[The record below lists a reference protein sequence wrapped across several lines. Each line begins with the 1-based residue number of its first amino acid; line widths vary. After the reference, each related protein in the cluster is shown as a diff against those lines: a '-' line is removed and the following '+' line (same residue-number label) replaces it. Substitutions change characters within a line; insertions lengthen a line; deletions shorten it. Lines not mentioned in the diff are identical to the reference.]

1 MNKHNRLTKDL
12 RTQIEARIKE
22 GLSNKAIADE
32 FGLVPQHVNY
42 YRNLPNNQKRV
53 YGNLGLKVDKEV
65 VKDLAKKQTI
75 PAKTKVAKAV
85 GRAINGP
92 RILTFDIE
100 TLPLESY
107 TWGLFDQ
114 NVGLNQIKTDWAALS
129 IAAKWM
135 GADEVWYEDTSK
147 KATIRDDKDMIAKL
161 CALLDEADIVVGQNV
176 KKFDLR
182 KIRARALM
190 HGLQPFREP
199 LVQDTLLMAR
209 SIGAFTSNKLEY
221 LTSNLT
227 DAKKSKHQK
236 FPGFDLWLGV
246 MQGNPEAWA
255 EMKAYNIQDV
265 ISTEELYLKL
275 RPWVRNHPNMAHY
288 YKDDHVRCPRCGS
301 VNVYPTEVEFRGVS
315 EYQGYCCR
323 DCEGHSRSRYTLN
336 SKAKRRN
343 LLTCI

>member
-22 GLSNKAIADE
+22 GLSNKAIAAE

-42 YRNLPNNQKRV
+42 YRNLPNGKKKV
-53 YGNLGLKVDKEV
+53 YGKLGLKVDKEV
-65 VKDLAKKQTI
+65 AKDLAKKQT
-75 PAKTKVAKAV
+75 PTKTKVAQAV
-85 GRAINGP
+85 SRVLTGP

-129 IAAKWM
+129 IAAKWL
-135 GADEVWYEDTSK
+135 GDDEVWYEDTSK

-161 CALLDEADIVVGQNV
+161 CAMLDEADIVVGQNV

-199 LVQDTLLMAR
+199 LVQDTMLMAR

-288 YKDDHVRCPRCGS
+288 YNDDHVRCPRCGS
-301 VNVYPTEVEFRGVS
+301 VNVYPTEVEYRGVS